1 MRLIIG
7 RVEKD
12 GILPEREHCVAP
24 GGPHLPRWLTVGLL
38 PPQNDRNP
46 TIRCRPCGKAVYQK
60 WLQYIYNKVYI

>member
-1 MRLIIG
+1 MVPCLSESIVWHLEVLIYRAG
-7 RVEKD
+7 S
-12 GILPEREHCVAP
+12 
-24 GGPHLPRWLTVGLL
+24 RWACY